1 MGSLTRC
8 GRSFIGDLYRNGAV
22 PTGILMLGM
31 VHCSVTKRVYGASKN
46 AICGSFGG
54 TNFGAKYHQIGDL
67 F

>member
-1 MGSLTRC
+1 M
-8 GRSFIGDLYRNGAV
+8 F
-22 PTGILMLGM
+22 GM

-54 TNFGAKYHQIGDL
+54 TNLGAKYHKIGDL